1 MLSDKTKSILRKS
14 PATLCVALF
23 IALLFPTILHSTGEP
38 SYAEEIRRCV
48 AEDKVYLLENIRQ
61 KVILPAEKLVID
73 ALLSEDGPQAVTLYQ
88 KQLTQ
93 YPDPVLDQISTSRI
107 AAYSFAKQNVMPLP
121 KMTIPEPAP
130 KPRALQPLKVP
141 AKPAVT
147 ISKEKPKQEVTTP
160 TPPTPALAKKTFGLQ
175 CGNFKS
181 RENAETLAKKISRQT
196 PAGVIQ
202 YGDNFKVL
210 LKTRYTSKEEAT
222 AEAKKIPFE
231 TIVVQG
237 L

>member
-14 PATLCVALF
+14 PATLSVALSVALF
-23 IALLFPTILHSTGEP
+23 FPPVLHSTAEP

-48 AEDKVYLLENIRQ
+48 GEDKVYLLQNIRQ

-107 AAYSFAKQNVMPLP
+107 AAYSLAKESIMHLPKVTAPEPLP
-121 KMTIPEPAP
+121 KPHVARPIPI
-130 KPRALQPLKVP
+130 P
-141 AKPAVT
+141 AKPTVVT
-147 ISKEKPKQEVTTP
+147 SKEKPKQGAIAP
-160 TPPTPALAKKTFGLQ
+160 TPLSPAPEKKPFALQ
-175 CGNFKS
+175 CGSFKS
-181 RENAETLAKKISRQT
+181 RGNAESLAKKISQHT
-196 PAGVIQ
+196 PVIVIQ
-202 YGDNFKVL
+202 QGDFYKVI
-210 LKTRYTSKEEAT
+210 LKSYYISKDEAMN
-222 AEAKKIPFE
+222 AAKKLPFE
-231 TIVVQG
+231 AIVVHG